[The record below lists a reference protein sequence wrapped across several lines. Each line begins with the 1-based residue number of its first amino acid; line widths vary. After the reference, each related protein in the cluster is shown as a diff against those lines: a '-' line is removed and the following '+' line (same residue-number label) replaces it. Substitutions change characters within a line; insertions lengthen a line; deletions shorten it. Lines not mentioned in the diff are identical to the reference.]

1 MDEDTSKNLGTA
13 TLADI
18 AEAAGVTPA
27 TVSKALNQRSGVSE
41 SKRQEI
47 LQLIEKTGYQR
58 RASRPN
64 ALKLQSITL
73 VAPERFAAGGSV
85 YGEILR
91 NISAEAGQAEIK
103 IALQLLP
110 NEYVTSEYVSALFSA
125 GTPQSIILL
134 GIDEPGVLDAVA
146 QLDCPKVIAN
156 GSDPIMRITSVGPDN
171 RFAGWLATR
180 HLLEHGHRDIVH
192 ISHLT
197 RRSIRDRLDG
207 FREALSEYD
216 IQFDPDKHLLILPK
230 HGISAQEARVAT
242 EAFFAERNPQCTAFF
257 CATDMLA
264 VGVTQALVARGAR
277 VPEDYSII
285 GVDNLPMCVHHA
297 PPLTSIQINLAGI
310 GKTAVRELQDQ
321 LLRPETSV
329 RRINLGVQLFPR
341 QSVVAPRSR

>member
-1 MDEDTSKNLGTA
+1 MDEETSKNFGTA

-18 AEAAGVTPA
+18 AAAAGVTQA

-47 LQLIEKTGYQR
+47 LQLIEEKGYQR
-58 RASRPN
+58 RASRAN
-64 ALKLQSITL
+64 APRLQSITL
-73 VAPERFAAGGSV
+73 ITPERFAAGGSV

-91 NISAEAGQAEIK
+91 NISVEASQAEIK
-103 IALQLLP
+103 ISLQILSD
-110 NEYVTSEYVSALFSA
+110 EYVGQEYVNALFSA
-125 GTPQSIILL
+125 GTPQSVLLL
-134 GIDEPGVLDAVA
+134 GVDEAEILDAVA
-146 QLDCPKVIAN
+146 RLECPKVIVN
-156 GSDPIMRITSVGPDN
+156 GLDPHMRISSVTPDD

-216 IQFDPDKHLLILPK
+216 IQFDPDRHLLALPK
-230 HGISAQEARVAT
+230 GGVGAQDARAAT

-264 VGVTQALVARGAR
+264 VGVAQALHGRGYR
-277 VPEDYSII
+277 VPEDFSIVGI
-285 GVDNLPMCVHHA
+285 DDLPLCQHHT
-297 PPLTSIQINLAGI
+297 PPLTSLQIDRAGI
-310 GKTAVRELQDQ
+310 GRAAVRELQQQ
-321 LLRPETSV
+321 LIQPENGV
-329 RRINLGVQLFPR
+329 RRINLGVKLVPR
-341 QSVVAPRSR
+341 QSVATREPG

>member
-1 MDEDTSKNLGTA
+1 MNEDTSKNLGTA

-27 TVSKALNQRSGVSE
+27 TVSKALNRRSGVSE

-47 LQLIEKTGYQR
+47 LRLIEKAGYQR

-64 ALKLQSITL
+64 TSRLQAITL
-73 VAPERFAAGGSV
+73 IAPERFAAGGSV
-85 YGEILR
+85 YGEIMR
-91 NISAEAGQAEIK
+91 NISAEAGLTEIK

-110 NEYVTSEYVSALFSA
+110 NEYVEREYVSALFSA
-125 GTPQSIILL
+125 GVPQSIILL
-134 GIDEPGVLDAVA
+134 GIDEPAVLDAVA

-156 GSDPIMRITSVGPDN
+156 GSDPLMRINSVGPDN

-180 HLLEHGHRDIVH
+180 HLLEHGHRDIGHV
-192 ISHLT
+192 SHLT
-197 RRSIRDRLDG
+197 RRSVRDRLDG

-216 IQFDPDKHLLILPK
+216 IRFDPDKHLLTLPR
-230 HGISAQEARVAT
+230 HGVGAQDARVAT
-242 EAFFAERNPQCTAFF
+242 TAFFAERNPQCTAFF

-285 GVDNLPMCVHHA
+285 GVDNLPMCEHHA

-321 LLRPETSV
+321 LLHPENSV
-329 RRINLGVQLFPR
+329 RRINLGVQIFPR
-341 QSVVAPRSR
+341 RSVVAPKPR